1 MSREKQY
8 VDKEDQ
14 SGAVLQ
20 VNASTEQVKAYLKKH
35 KTLAVTSDVYF
46 ISPWVAIAMVDLGN
60 VSTALA
66 VSLSG
71 IQGALN
77 VFAERKDEIESL
89 RAEMNSGSP
98 KQYIID
104 YEDYPGYLYG
114 DVQYSLQGTNYR
126 LSEQILRR
134 RLCRLAGPSSILRN
148 LIDVSLASGAWA
160 ERYNEE
166 TMTLRGN
173 VASVLA
179 GDFVR
184 LVNVQVLDTAS
195 KGPLHMYKVPAEI
208 FFAVEN
214 IKCPQPEVLPHE
226 EHYALQ
232 ALEMTSK
239 LLQFQDVTCTVTSA
253 WHSISEQ
260 SERVSLLHDNEHLR
274 GSLHF
279 DIDEHRGKEWL
290 PASEGGD
297 ERARK
302 AVDEYI
308 KEKANR
314 VSLGVFLAAA
324 KTTEPWCNIIPPE
337 DYMCPMSDDY
347 YDMLQVADRA
357 GTLRYTLT
365 LNSQMKGQEGAQFE
379 KASLKWVMAKNALL
393 EFSKANKLTGQVE
406 SFTKVR
412 VDGKE
417 YLRAG
422 VTVKVVSVNVVHEEE
437 GAHDD
442 NAIDFEICMEHDVD
456 EEPVQES
463 ETKPE
468 EVSGSDTEEEEEEE
482 GKEKDKS
489 GEKDGSKEGEA
500 KGNGNGEKDAN
511 VGGKAPDAVP
521 QQSTTKYCLIHV
533 YLNDES
539 PQASCGKVPNK
550 RNVALNL
557 TDLEEI
563 GGKLSFRG
571 TAALD
576 DGTSLAQCRACDS
589 LITKP
594 PERFRTEWEQFKVHR
609 DHLPWQ
615 QVRVLHP
622 TLDALK
628 KQYYSIMPRIILPPR
643 NVTKK
648 AVERKT
654 TKTAYRESI
663 SLPPPD
669 AEKMTAFNYD
679 SLPLHSNMFSKTN
692 TAPKE
697 LVKKSTIISENN
709 HLLPAMC
716 RWLFFC
722 FHKSGHKDVPRT
734 LYIRRNKD
742 GSYNIHTYCMAL
754 QQDEEF
760 RRGFDN
766 GTMKNPYVHTF
777 VYLLTL
783 YAITMPVWEGDQ
795 EDTMQTLRYERVCG
809 SNFVCPMPELIL
821 KDGELFA
828 YFVKGMESSSRRQ
841 KEKLRSLENVKKLY
855 TPKSIGRLP
864 ARIHKGGGVLK
875 MGRDR
880 ECADLLC
887 RTLFMAHS
895 GLPVTGT
902 FYTWY
907 THPYERLAVIYL
919 YTLKNLWAA
928 TLAGCSDD
936 FRSVWKYENRDS
948 LFKKSVDLW
957 DTVITL
963 IMDGIAANKA
973 VPEDTSL
980 FKVSFDLKTVL
991 GHPGELKA
999 RVWATDFET
1008 PVAPLDPYVA
1018 EYTWEVDV
1026 NLVLAKARQ
1035 KHGTQFAQQKA

>member
-1 MSREKQY
+1 MHKKGYVRTLKSYDNEDPRTEYTISSRKLMQDMMAIKGGVRGSIMEEISSRKIERRGVMSRVAEL
-8 VDKEDQ
+8 DK
-14 SGAVLQ
+14 
-20 VNASTEQVKAYLKKH
+20 
-35 KTLAVTSDVYF
+35 
-46 ISPWVAIAMVDLGN
+46 
-60 VSTALA
+60 
-66 VSLSG
+66 
-71 IQGALN
+71 
-77 VFAERKDEIESL
+77 EIESL
-89 RAEMNSGSP
+89 REEVKRLKKKIQKEKKPPKKEKKPKRASSAPPPALEEPAFLAAEIGV
-98 KQYIID
+98 
-104 YEDYPGYLYG
+104 GYK
-114 DVQYSLQGTNYR
+114 
-126 LSEQILRR
+126 
-134 RLCRLAGPSSILRN
+134 
-148 LIDVSLASGAWA
+148 
-160 ERYNEE
+160 
-166 TMTLRGN
+166 
-173 VASVLA
+173 
-179 GDFVR
+179 
-184 LVNVQVLDTAS
+184 S
-195 KGPLHMYKVPAEI
+195 KGPIGFGGRDWAPPA
-208 FFAVEN
+208 V
-214 IKCPQPEVLPHE
+214 
-226 EHYALQ
+226 
-232 ALEMTSK
+232 
-239 LLQFQDVTCTVTSA
+239 
-253 WHSISEQ
+253 
-260 SERVSLLHDNEHLR
+260 
-274 GSLHF
+274 
-279 DIDEHRGKEWL
+279 
-290 PASEGGD
+290 
-297 ERARK
+297 
-302 AVDEYI
+302 
-308 KEKANR
+308 
-314 VSLGVFLAAA
+314 
-324 KTTEPWCNIIPPE
+324 
-337 DYMCPMSDDY
+337 
-347 YDMLQVADRA
+347 
-357 GTLRYTLT
+357 
-365 LNSQMKGQEGAQFE
+365 
-379 KASLKWVMAKNALL
+379 
-393 EFSKANKLTGQVE
+393 
-406 SFTKVR
+406 
-412 VDGKE
+412 
-417 YLRAG
+417 
-422 VTVKVVSVNVVHEEE
+422 
-437 GAHDD
+437 
-442 NAIDFEICMEHDVD
+442 
-456 EEPVQES
+456 
-463 ETKPE
+463 
-468 EVSGSDTEEEEEEE
+468 
-482 GKEKDKS
+482 
-489 GEKDGSKEGEA
+489 
-500 KGNGNGEKDAN
+500 
-511 VGGKAPDAVP
+511 
-521 QQSTTKYCLIHV
+521 
-533 YLNDES
+533 
-539 PQASCGKVPNK
+539 
-550 RNVALNL
+550 
-557 TDLEEI
+557 
-563 GGKLSFRG
+563 
-571 TAALD
+571 
-576 DGTSLAQCRACDS
+576 
-589 LITKP
+589 
-594 PERFRTEWEQFKVHR
+594 
-609 DHLPWQ
+609 PWQ

-999 RVWATDFET
+999 RVWATDFGT